1 MYSIYIKEKNIK
13 QNWSQKMKKALKLQ
27 NVYKLNTKNLISKN
41 KDVLKKLVI
50 DVNLNINIFLDSQ
63 R

>member
-63 R
+63 K

>member
-1 MYSIYIKEKNIK
+1 
-13 QNWSQKMKKALKLQ
+13 MKKALKLQ

>member
-1 MYSIYIKEKNIK
+1 
-13 QNWSQKMKKALKLQ
+13 MKKALKLQ

-41 KDVLKKLVI
+41 KDVLKKSA
-50 DVNLNINIFLDSQ
+50 NIFLDSQ